1 MKILLCAVTLPLFLV
16 GCANVAEKPTIT
28 PTAFTTNG
36 ASTVA
41 FHDLRIENTNAL
53 CGNLTRLGRNP
64 VHFGHVDYTIT
75 DHNGKV
81 VQSGQTDYSGAIKQ
95 RRSANVSRFAIP
107 LQQTWQAGQHATL
120 TWHDQP
126 HTP

>member
-1 MKILLCAVTLPLFLV
+1 MKILLYAVTLPLFLV

-28 PTAFTTNG
+28 PTAFTTDG
-36 ASTVA
+36 ASKVV
-41 FHDLRIENTNAL
+41 FHDLRIENTNAV
-53 CGNLTRLGRNP
+53 CGNLTRLGRDP

-75 DHNGKV
+75 DGNGTV
-81 VQSGQTDYSGAIKQ
+81 IQAGQTDYSGAIKQ

-107 LQQTWQAGQHATL
+107 LQQAWQAEQHATL